1 MPRIH
6 ETADVSPHAQI
17 GEGTAIWHQA
27 QVREGVSIGD
37 ECIIGKGVYIDFD
50 VRIGSCVKIQ
60 NYACV
65 YHGTTIEDGVFVG
78 PHVCITNDKYPRA
91 ITPDGTLKGP
101 TDWEVGHVLVRYG
114 ASLGAGAVV
123 LPGVVIGRFAMVGAG
138 SVVTNDVPDH
148 ALVVGNPATVRGF
161 ICRCGKRLTTVAEQ
175 PESVQMICQSCHEEY
190 TIPTAALV
198 RKR

>member
-6 ETADVSPHAQI
+6 KTADVSPHAQV

-27 QVREGVSIGD
+27 QVREGVSIGE

-50 VRIGSCVKIQ
+50 VRIGSRVKIQ

-65 YHGTTIEDGVFVG
+65 YHGTTIEDGVFIG

-91 ITPDGTLKGP
+91 ITPEGTLKRP
-101 TDWEVGHVLVRYG
+101 ADWEVGHVLVQYG

-138 SVVTNDVPDH
+138 SVVTTDVPDH

-175 PESVQMICQSCHEEY
+175 PESVRMICQSCQEEY
-190 TIPTAALV
+190 TIPIAALG
-198 RKR
+198 RR